1 MYITKERLKTIDLR
15 NGKSPRTNPTADPV
29 SQALKKDKQ
38 LVSLRCTKVVQ
49 RSDEKLRF
57 SPKNF

>member
-1 MYITKERLKTIDLR
+1 MYITKELLKDLL
-15 NGKSPRTNPTADPV
+15 NGKSPRTAPTADPV

-38 LVSLRCTKVVQ
+38 PVSLHCSKVVQ
-49 RSDEKLRF
+49 RPDEKLQF